1 MLSVSLPVQ
10 RLNNRNNKHFRSFT
24 MAHLIE
30 QMAYVG
36 ATPWHG
42 LGSRLTERQ
51 PLEVWQREAGM
62 NWQIQES
69 PVHYKADS
77 VGPLGSIHSFPEQKV
92 LFRSDTKA
100 PLSVVSQRYQVV
112 QPREVLEFYRDL
124 TERSGYELETA
135 GVLKG
140 GRKLWALARTGQSA
154 ALKGNDVVNGYLLLA
169 TSCDGTLATT
179 ATPTTVRVVCNNT
192 LSIAVNGASQ
202 AIKVPHSTRFNPQVV
217 KQQLGIAVSQWDD
230 FMYRMRMLAERK
242 VQDREAKDF
251 LRSVLSEVQTGN
263 PERTGLSNERAL
275 TKMLSLYEGHGR
287 GAELEAAK
295 GTAWGLLNAVT
306 EYVDHERRARSN
318 EYRMD
323 TAWFGQGAV
332 IKQRALN
339 TALQLVA

>member
-1 MLSVSLPVQ
+1 
-10 RLNNRNNKHFRSFT
+10 

-30 QMAYVG
+30 QMAYFG
-36 ATPWHG
+36 ETPWHG
-42 LGSRLTERQ
+42 LGSRLTEKQ

-62 NWQIQES
+62 DWQIQES

-77 VGPLGSIHSFPEQKV
+77 VGNLGTIHSFAEQKV

-112 QPREVLEFYRDL
+112 QPSEVLEFYRDL

-140 GRKLWALARTGQSA
+140 GRKLWALARTGQST

-179 ATPTTVRVVCNNT
+179 ATPTTIRVVCNNT
-192 LSIAVNGASQ
+192 LTIAINGSNQ
-202 AIKVPHSTRFNPQVV
+202 AIKVPHSTRFDPRAV
-217 KQQLGIAVSQWDD
+217 KQQLGISVSQWDE
-230 FMYRMRMLAERK
+230 FMYRMRTLAARP
-242 VQDREAKDF
+242 VKDHETRDY
-251 LRSVLSEVQTGN
+251 LRSVLCEVQTGK
-263 PERTGLSNERAL
+263 PEHSGLSNERAL
-275 TKMLSLYEGHGR
+275 NKVLNMYQGQGR

-339 TALQLVA
+339 SALQLVA